1 MREASDA
8 DLDGKLAVVQRELNE
23 ALKRQAATDEVLRAI
38 SNSPE
43 RLMNVRE
50 DSRGLRSMP
59 IRTPIF
65 HPPFNVVR
73 ASHVELGVRDLAASR
88 AFYVDCLG
96 YLVSE
101 ETTETLYLRGV
112 EERNHH
118 SIVLRTADEPVVD
131 TLGFKLASEDDL
143 DRAAFWFEG
152 KGLPTSFPHVP
163 FQGRTL
169 RTVDPH
175 GTPLDFYVHMDQ
187 GERMLQRYAA
197 HQGARIQRIDHINCF
212 TPDVQTSY
220 NFFHEIGFR
229 LTEYTET
236 DDPDPLLWAVWMH
249 RKGNVHDIAF
259 TNGRGPRLHHVGVW
273 TASAL
278 DILHTCDVMA
288 TSGYLANMERGPERH
303 GLSNAFFLYIRDP
316 DGHRV
321 ELFTSDYLTV
331 DPDLEPIRWSL
342 KDPQRATLWGHPAP
356 KSWFEEGAAFAG
368 VPVRTPVLA
377 AQPIVAH

>member
-1 MREASDA
+1 
-8 DLDGKLAVVQRELNE
+8 
-23 ALKRQAATDEVLRAI
+23 
-38 SNSPE
+38 
-43 RLMNVRE
+43 
-50 DSRGLRSMP
+50 MP

-118 SIVLRTADEPVVD
+118 SIVLRTAGEAAVD

-143 DRAAFWFEG
+143 DRAAFWFKG
-152 KGLPTSFPHVP
+152 KGLPTSFPQVP

-175 GTPLDFYVHMDQ
+175 GTPLDFYVRMDQ

-220 NFFHEIGFR
+220 DFFHEIGFR

-278 DILHTCDVMA
+278 DILHMCDVMA
-288 TSGYLANMERGPERH
+288 TCGYLANMERGPGRH

-368 VPVRTPVLA
+368 VPVRTPALA